1 MKKASQLAKSI
12 YIGPNQRPWAMPRLY
27 QRFWGHYQLDR
38 NSGLYF
44 AKESSAEQ
52 IALIRATFNRLPQ
65 CFQELCRK
73 WRVTFSFAEGTTAC
87 GNSSTFYA
95 DFSRHPEEY
104 ISPHIEIGSNSLKPE
119 KILAHLS
126 HEVAHLFWRT
136 RGEAQ
141 RRDYR
146 GFLARSCDPATVE
159 VTDYVQGL
167 FKEYLQSQKKFRKN
181 EVHPKLHDGDFLRW
195 TEESFCDTVATK
207 LVGTHPDR
215 PDNCSVDLRQ
225 RLEEMQNSLQ
235 LAL

>member
-1 MKKASQLAKSI
+1 MKKVSPLAKSI
-12 YIGPNQRPWAMPRLY
+12 YIGPNQRPWAMPRLF
-27 QRFWGHYQLDR
+27 QRFWGHYELDQE
-38 NSGLYF
+38 SGLYF
-44 AKESSAEQ
+44 AQESSAEH
-52 IALIRATFNRLPQ
+52 IALIAATFKWLPQ
-65 CFQELCRK
+65 CFQELCRQ
-73 WRVTFSFAEGTTAC
+73 WRVTFSFAEGATAC

-104 ISPHIEIGSNSLKPE
+104 ISPHIEIGSESLKPE

-136 RGEAQ
+136 RGESQ

-146 GFLARSCDPATVE
+146 GFLARSCSLSTVE

-167 FKEYLQSQKKFRKN
+167 FKEYLESQKKFRRN

-195 TEESFCDTVATK
+195 TEESFCDTVAAV
-207 LVGTHPDR
+207 LVGSHPDR
-215 PDNCSVDLRQ
+215 PDNCSVNLSERV
-225 RLEEMQNSLQ
+225 EEMQNSLQ